1 MVRAISDKLKIKLE
15 NSGILEAVKA
25 KEDLALFLRG
35 NYATVYYKT
44 LQILIINS
52 ASARINEK
60 YLHPELKNEKNA
72 RLEKIEIP
80 GKYGKNWFEYFDYAR
95 QKIDEYQKG
104 GKEKEYQ
111 QELIRQNRFANSDDY
126 QIIDVEYAQNSI
138 IPNGENKR
146 FDAVA
151 IYRVSENMAGLAFIE
166 LKVGNGAVYSKTSG
180 VSDHLRSAGKFYA
193 ELIRK
198 NKENDLYD
206 DLDEVIKQLHELELL
221 PAEIKIS
228 RKIKP
233 QMIFA
238 MADFKIAKH
247 KEGLDEVISAF
258 LKSEDDGYPEAKR
271 HYEILFSDLSAEKM
285 MTAENMVLRFE
296 NLKTP
301 EEAVEQIKN
310 ERGKK

>member
-60 YLHPELKNEKNA
+60 YLHPEFKNEKNA

-198 NKENDLYD
+198 NKENNLYAD
-206 DLDEVIKQLHELELL
+206 FDAVITQLHELGLL
-221 PAEIKIS
+221 PVEEKIS
-228 RKIKP
+228 RTIKP

-238 MADFKIAKH
+238 MVDFKIDKH
-247 KEGLDEVISAF
+247 KQGLDGVIEGF
-258 LKSEDDGYPEAKR
+258 LKSEDKGHKEARK
-271 HYEILFSDLSAEKM
+271 HYEVLFSDLSAENL
-285 MTAENMVLRFE
+285 MTAKNMKLRAE
-296 NLKTP
+296 DLKTP
-301 EEAVEQIKN
+301 EEAVKQIKN